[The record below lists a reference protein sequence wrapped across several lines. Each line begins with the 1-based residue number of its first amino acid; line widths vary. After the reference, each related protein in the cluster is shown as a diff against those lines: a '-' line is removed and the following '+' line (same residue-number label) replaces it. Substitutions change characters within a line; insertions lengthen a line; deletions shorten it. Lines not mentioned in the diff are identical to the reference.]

1 MMKIP
6 LLIEA
11 KIAIEAAL
19 WYIKDNERVVDLME
33 DALRSLEAA
42 IEAVNGAKEDAHRM
56 EGRGNVD
63 TDLLEE
69 LV

>member
-1 MMKIP
+1 MRTP
-6 LLIEA
+6 LLTEV
-11 KIAIEAAL
+11 KIALEAAL
-19 WYIKDNERVVDLME
+19 WHIKDNEGVVDLME

-56 EGRGNVD
+56 KGRVNVD

>member
-1 MMKIP
+1 MRTP
-6 LLIEA
+6 LLTEV
-11 KIAIEAAL
+11 KIALEAAL
-19 WYIKDNERVVDLME
+19 WHIKDNEGVVDLME

-56 EGRGNVD
+56 EGRVNVD

>member
-1 MMKIP
+1 MRTP

-11 KIAIEAAL
+11 KIALEAAL
-19 WYIKDNERVVDLME
+19 FHIRDNEGVVDLME

-56 EGRGNVD
+56 EGHVNID
-63 TDLLEE
+63 TDLMDE
-69 LV
+69 LA